1 MIKGNSMSL
10 SKRLQSPEILTEIKG
25 KTLSDIKKRFLT
37 IGREWYEE
45 HSDEEDLIRENL
57 TSLNLRNDQEMVD
70 AVKAHIVYH
79 YAEKILPHAGTTEEF
94 ALFLD
99 SNVDTTEAKEQIA
112 EAQKKGGV
120 LIATPHFG
128 GVELVVPSISR
139 MGFDAN
145 AVLKFSTQNLSD
157 KANAFVKKMA
167 SSGEFAPIS
176 FIELGKPGSN
186 GALDMAGAL
195 RRGEVLFTVFDEE
208 TGYSVPAQLFGRT
221 VEGGAGLDKL
231 LKFAGASATAFNVFM
246 VRGGDNQYKMVLK
259 KIDIEA
265 ENPIQQMYDNLE
277 ETLTEYLE
285 QWYFL
290 HEEIPFMEE

>member
-1 MIKGNSMSL
+1 MSL
-10 SKRLQSPEILTEIKG
+10 SKTLQSPEVLKDIKGKSLTEIK
-25 KTLSDIKKRFLT
+25 KSFLSVA
-37 IGREWYEE
+37 EVWYKE
-45 HSDEEDLIRENL
+45 HTDEEDLIRENL
-57 TSLNLRNDQEMVD
+57 TSLNLQNDQEMVD
-70 AVKAHIVYH
+70 AIKAHIAYH

-94 ALFLD
+94 AQFLD
-99 SNVDTTEAKEQIA
+99 AKVDTEEAQALIT
-112 EAQKKGGV
+112 EAQKDGGV

-139 MGFDAN
+139 MKFTAN

-157 KANAFVKKMA
+157 KAHQFVDKMA

-186 GALDMAGAL
+186 GALEMAGAL
-195 RRGEVLFTVFDEE
+195 RRNEVLFTVFDEE
-208 TGYSVPAQLFGRT
+208 TGYSVPAQLFGKT

-246 VRGGDNQYKMVLK
+246 IRTGEETFKMKLV
-259 KIDIEA
+259 KINLES
-265 ENPIQQMYDNLE
+265 ENPIQEMYDNLQEVLE
-277 ETLTEYLE
+277 ENLE

-290 HEEIPFMEE
+290 HEEIPFM

>member
-1 MIKGNSMSL
+1 MSL
-10 SKRLQSPEILTEIKG
+10 SKTLQSPEVLQDIKGKSLTEIK
-25 KTLSDIKKRFLT
+25 KSFLA
-37 IGREWYEE
+37 IADEWYKE
-45 HSDEEDLIRENL
+45 HADEEELIQENL
-57 TSLNLRNDQEMVD
+57 ASLNLQSDQEMVD
-70 AVKAHIVYH
+70 AVKAHIAFH

-94 ALFLD
+94 AKFID
-99 SNVDTTEAKEQIA
+99 ANIDTKEAQELIS
-112 EAQKKGGV
+112 EAQKSGGV

-139 MGFDAN
+139 MKFTAN

-157 KANAFVKKMA
+157 KAHQFVERMA

-186 GALDMAGAL
+186 GALEMAGAL
-195 RRGEVLFTVFDEE
+195 RRSEVLFTVFDEE
-208 TGYSVPAQLFGRT
+208 TGYSVPAKLFGKT

-246 VRGGDNQYKMVLK
+246 IRTGAETFKMQLV
-259 KIDIEA
+259 KIDLTA
-265 ENPIQQMYDNLE
+265 ENPIQEMYDNLQKILE
-277 ETLTEYLE
+277 NHLE